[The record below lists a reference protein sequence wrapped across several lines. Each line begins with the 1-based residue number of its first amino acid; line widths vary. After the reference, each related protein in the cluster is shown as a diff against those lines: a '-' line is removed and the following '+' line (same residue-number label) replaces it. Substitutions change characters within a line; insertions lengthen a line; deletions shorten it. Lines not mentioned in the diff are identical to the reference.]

1 MVSFRYQL
9 LCNQV
14 LNAGVGGGGG
24 NPGSDGKW
32 GKGGE
37 GLTWRPKVEVRVSL

>member
-14 LNAGVGGGGG
+14 LNAGVGVGEETQAVTVSGG
-24 NPGSDGKW
+24 
-32 GKGGE
+32 
-37 GLTWRPKVEVRVSL
+37 KVGRD